1 MGESAE
7 YGIVVIDFLSFKT
20 AYRMKGSSG
29 NTGISHYVA
38 AGVSTSIDVCIVNND
53 CKCLQSLTLQMY
65 SAYIHVDFNMNGILL

>member
-7 YGIVVIDFLSFKT
+7 YGIVVINFLSFKT

-38 AGVSTSIDVCIVNND
+38 AGTLTSYECMHS
-53 CKCLQSLTLQMY
+53 Q
-65 SAYIHVDFNMNGILL
+65 